1 MKHVQNSLHCF
12 RNFDVSLKL
21 FQSGKKKKKSSQ
33 IFDPQSHPAVEHIRF
48 FLHLA
53 KTRGLLSEE
62 YVWAV
67 VDGDH

>member
-1 MKHVQNSLHCF
+1 ML
-12 RNFDVSLKL
+12 SLKL

-33 IFDPQSHPAVEHIRF
+33 IFDPQSHPAVEPIRF

-62 YVWAV
+62 YVRAV